1 LAANATP
8 SWAPRKAGR
17 AALTT
22 AIAAA
27 SVTMVSLR
35 AVVGA
40 GGSGGVGRR
49 SGGRGVLEDL
59 SRFQIALGV
68 IRTLLV
74 FTW

>member
-40 GGSGGVGRR
+40 G
-49 SGGRGVLEDL
+49 
-59 SRFQIALGV
+59 
-68 IRTLLV
+68 
-74 FTW
+74 